1 MGSRLNVRCVKT
13 PSEEGGTIP
22 ALGNGAAFEDPL
34 DSDEGRWSSA
44 WSVNS
49 AGSFIVCFGV
59 ALAAMGTGTLVFQ
72 RAAHLT
78 HLRKDMV
85 TGWHAF
91 GKSME
96 NQTIPDPTLAK
107 PEGLSFPCERYFMHI
122 TNFCL
127 CFYLGFRKKVER
139 SPSCP

>member
-1 MGSRLNVRCVKT
+1 MSLPHNVILAGVAPRRPFLGSRLNVRCVKT

-85 TGWHAF
+85 TDGMRS
-91 GKSME
+91 GKAWKIKQSL
-96 NQTIPDPTLAK
+96 TL
-107 PEGLSFPCERYFMHI
+107 P
-122 TNFCL
+122 
-127 CFYLGFRKKVER
+127 
-139 SPSCP
+139 